1 MSVALA
7 YHVVTHAMEARRGWS
22 PMQRFASSVRH
33 ALNGHLPYQRY
44 YAAGVERKRDG
55 MGEGVLEHLID
66 EELLID
72 LNPITQMAK
81 NIQQTTRL
89 IWGFNAY
96 NQAVNLGVRS
106 KAQGQALMLAQRH
119 QSVEQDDP
127 ALCQHGTYFLL
138 ANLLRQVEQ
147 NGRRQAMPEIA
158 RLSGI
163 ARHLGLESSVVY
175 EVSLVLEAEAS
186 LQITELAQRLG
197 CHQRTLERR
206 LRKTGMT
213 AEMLKQADRLL
224 RATARMRSE
233 SSLTEIAM
241 ETGFSDH
248 AHMTRAFKTSCGMPP
263 SFFQQL
269 LAPSPPQP
277 A

>member
-1 MSVALA
+1 
-7 YHVVTHAMEARRGWS
+7 
-22 PMQRFASSVRH
+22 MQRFASSVRH

-55 MGEGVLEHLID
+55 LGEGVLEHLID

-106 KAQGQALMLAQRH
+106 KAQGQPAAPRPALMLAQRH

-147 NGRRQAMPEIA
+147 NARRQAMPEIA

-163 ARHLGLESSVVY
+163 ARHLGLESSIVY
-175 EVSLVLEAEAS
+175 EVSLVLEAEAN
-186 LQITELAQRLG
+186 LQIAELAQRLG

-206 LRKTGMT
+206 LRKTGLT
-213 AEMLKQADRLL
+213 AEMLKQANRLL
-224 RATARMRSE
+224 RATARMRSKA
-233 SSLTEIAM
+233 SLTEIAM

-269 LAPSPPQP
+269 LAPPPRQP
-277 A
+277 I